1 MHHSSQPD
9 PAMAE
14 TLRAFHEK
22 FSDRREN
29 AEAAMERKLQA
40 LRSSEYAPK
49 LGATGR
55 FPQGQ
60 LTEHD
65 EGEIQFQSGV
75 VDRKV
80 IVDFGQEVVWVGMDA
95 AQARSLARALLKHAD
110 HAS

>member
-9 PAMAE
+9 PEMSRAMQDRLNEQAE
-14 TLRAFHEK
+14 AMREAFELREAKLNTLR
-22 FSDRREN
+22 N
-29 AEAAMERKLQA
+29 
-40 LRSSEYAPK
+40 SEYAPN

-60 LTEHD
+60 LTERD
-65 EGEIQFQSGV
+65 EGEIAFRVGV
-75 VDRKV
+75 IDRKV
-80 IVDFGQEVVWVGMDA
+80 VLDFGQEVVWMGMDA